1 MEECFI
7 CRISDNKVR
16 MFDAIHP
23 LEGVVGVCEKC
34 ALDEHL
40 PIIRRPTTFQ
50 LKEAERRQP
59 VYERLARRAGI
70 DPEKHL
76 AETRARQEREIRSK
90 RTELSG
96 QEVSLKEIVEKNL
109 KFKKSEQKKPREDL
123 IDNFHWVI
131 MMARRKKHMTREQ
144 LAEAISE
151 SPVIIEMVEKGMLP
165 EDDYRIV
172 NKLESYLDIKLRKA
186 GVRLEP
192 SKIPA
197 RIINFKPGAFDN
209 LTIADLKR
217 MKEAREGSVAEEF
230 DKAIREEVG
239 EVIEEEMGEE
249 DEDL

>member
-1 MEECFI
+1 
-7 CRISDNKVR
+7 
-16 MFDAIHP
+16 
-23 LEGVVGVCEKC
+23 
-34 ALDEHL
+34 
-40 PIIRRPTTFQ
+40 
-50 LKEAERRQP
+50 
-59 VYERLARRAGI
+59 
-70 DPEKHL
+70 
-76 AETRARQEREIRSK
+76 
-90 RTELSG
+90 
-96 QEVSLKEIVEKNL
+96 
-109 KFKKSEQKKPREDL
+109 
-123 IDNFHWVI
+123 
-131 MMARRKKHMTREQ
+131 
-144 LAEAISE
+144 
-151 SPVIIEMVEKGMLP
+151 MLP